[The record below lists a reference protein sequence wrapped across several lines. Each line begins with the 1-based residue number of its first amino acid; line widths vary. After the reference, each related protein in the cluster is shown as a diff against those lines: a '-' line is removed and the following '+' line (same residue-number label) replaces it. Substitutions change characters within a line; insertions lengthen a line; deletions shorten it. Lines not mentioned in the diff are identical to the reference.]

1 MLSTLPNLANKA
13 FILGFF
19 LPTFLFVL
27 AVAALYH
34 DQSWAQTI
42 LGAASK
48 DNSWDSL
55 AYFVLAVWGVSALLM
70 MVNDLQLKIL
80 EGYRWPVSKMSFLR
94 QREEARFQHMK
105 NTADELARQ
114 RKIQHGAF
122 PAVKMREWAKLLREL
137 AYQFP
142 PDPGNHLPTRLGN
155 AIRAFEVY
163 SSTIYGAD
171 SIPLW
176 LHLSTVIPS
185 DFQSALDDARAQVN
199 CAVNICFFAFVIS
212 LAAAISFVV
221 GFHLKSLSTVY
232 TSFAAML
239 PILHTSGF
247 WLFAW
252 MIGAAIVSRAAYH
265 FAVELVYSWGDL
277 VKAAFDCYL
286 PDLAKKMGFELPDD
300 AVRRKEFWVAV
311 SRQAIYWSALKP
323 EEWKPPAKESP
334 VDDQD
339 GPMDQFSRLVTSIIR
354 DM

>member
-1 MLSTLPNLANKA
+1 MLSTLPKLADKA

-34 DQSWAQTI
+34 DQPWAQTI
-42 LGAASK
+42 LDAATK
-48 DNSWDSL
+48 NVSWDNL
-55 AYFVLAVWGVSALLM
+55 AYFVVAVWGVSVLLM
-70 MVNDLQLKIL
+70 MINDLQLKIL

-94 QREEARFQHMK
+94 HREEARFQQMK
-105 NTADELARQ
+105 NSADELTKQ
-114 RKIQHGAF
+114 WKIQDDAF
-122 PAVKMREWAKLLREL
+122 PDSSKRDLAKLLREL

-142 PDPGNHLPTRLGN
+142 RDPSNQLPTRLGN

-163 SSTIYGAD
+163 SGTIYGAE

-176 LHLSTVIPS
+176 LHLSTVIS
-185 DFQSALDDARAQVN
+185 SSLQSTLDDARAQVN
-199 CAVNICFFAFVIS
+199 CAVNICFFAVVIS

-221 GFHLKSLSTVY
+221 GFHLKSLGTVY

-247 WLFAW
+247 WFFAW
-252 MIGAAIVSRAAYH
+252 MIGAAIVSRAAYL
-265 FAVELVYSWGDL
+265 FSIQMVYPWGDL

-286 PDLAKKMGFELPDD
+286 PDLAKKMGFELPED
-300 AVRRKEFWVAV
+300 ADRRKAFWIAV
-311 SRQAIYWSALKP
+311 SRQAVYWSALKP
-323 EEWKPPAKESP
+323 EEWKPPAKEPP
-334 VDDQD
+334 VDDQG
-339 GPMDQFSRLVTSIIR
+339 GPTDQFSRLVTSIIR